1 MGIWPSSKRKTA
13 KSNSNSKDAS
23 RYFSNGSAQSSTL
36 SVVDSQLDKA
46 FDALRSSDDPK
57 DAIGVESSMSY
68 LQDLN
73 VNLENASLFVA
84 LELFQ
89 APSIGEI
96 TRKGFVEGWK
106 NSGVSVTRQGCSSH
120 IKSLVSTLSHNPSYF
135 KQVYRYAFVVGKE
148 TDQRALSLE
157 NALVFW
163 PMLFSPPGME
173 WKSPSYDWLELW
185 TSFLKEKWTRSVN
198 RDMWNMTLE
207 FALRTMSDETLSFWS
222 EDGAWPSVIDEFVT
236 WCRDTQGIGKGREQ
250 DHMDTAD

>member
-1 MGIWPSSKRKTA
+1 M
-13 KSNSNSKDAS
+13 N
-23 RYFSNGSAQSSTL
+23 
-36 SVVDSQLDKA
+36 
-46 FDALRSSDDPK
+46 
-57 DAIGVESSMSY
+57 Y
-68 LQDLN
+68 LQNLD

-96 TRKGFVEGWK
+96 TRKGFVDGWK
-106 NSGVSVTRQGCSSH
+106 NSGVTVTQEGCAAH
-120 IKSLVSTLSHNPSYF
+120 IQSLVSSLSHNPAYF

-148 TDQRALSLE
+148 ADQRALSLE

-163 PMLFSPPGME
+163 PMLFTSPGME
-173 WKSPSYDWLELW
+173 WKTASYDWLDLW

-222 EDGAWPSVIDEFVT
+222 EDGAWPSVIDDFVA
-236 WCRDTQGIGKGREQ
+236 WCRDTRGIGKGKGNDSMEIG
-250 DHMDTAD
+250 D